1 MFAKVNGK
9 DVLGEPMFHN
19 INGFVIKVWV
29 ILLGGCLTV
38 KNQWG
43 VYSQEVMGLTLP
55 RVLVFEEV
63 VA

>member
-9 DVLGEPMFHN
+9 DVLGVPMLHN

-43 VYSQEVMGLTLP
+43 LLTGGDGTDP
-55 RVLVFEEV
+55 AMSISV
-63 VA
+63 